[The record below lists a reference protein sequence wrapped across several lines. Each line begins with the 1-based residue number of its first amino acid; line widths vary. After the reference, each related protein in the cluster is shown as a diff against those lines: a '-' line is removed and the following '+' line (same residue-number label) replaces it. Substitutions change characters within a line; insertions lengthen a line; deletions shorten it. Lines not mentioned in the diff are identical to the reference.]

1 MNKSK
6 IAKIVISAV
15 VSLLALFVAVISCMS
30 LKYENQRTSEFIPYE
45 KESAFISD
53 QDTLEQI
60 VRIDEGEDKLYGF
73 AVFLTQ
79 ETPNPVSTLKV
90 FFKEDGKL
98 IYSHEEPAMSILYTE
113 YKYFYFDEPV
123 SIKKN
128 SVYSFE
134 LGVEGSEDRNG
145 IGVYTGTKEG
155 IGQCS
160 INGVPEAGP
169 ACHVLIYEK
178 VPLIKM
184 ILIPAI
190 LLFILILASILIM
203 ILNKTF
209 FRSSKDKLVTGF
221 AVFYAVLLVMYSF
234 IVPQCSV
241 NDEADHFLR
250 SYEIAHGHLIS
261 DVIGDNG
268 QGGAVLPSALY
279 SYKNEQDRNWH
290 HSGQR
295 DHDRQLKS
303 LVIDENDL
311 REVDYT
317 NTSLN
322 VPFLYIPQVIGI
334 KVAELFTNRPFVI
347 MYFARIANMIAVFC
361 MVLLAIRIT
370 PCGKEIFMLISCFP
384 FMLQDSVSCSPDAF
398 ITALIF
404 IFCALVLYMRY
415 KLDGPMGIKHLALL
429 FIVTVLMCGIK
440 LVYAPLALILFF
452 IPKKKF
458 GEDSKYIASIAIF
471 ALSSILMCFMW
482 LTVTTRYNL
491 LLGNWSNHYRQKEY
505 MLMDPLP
512 FIKAVCGMIVNS
524 GKYLFD
530 MIGLNIGNEN
540 IYTSHL
546 IPLVIMAVLT
556 YVIFSINR
564 GSPDRKKWSWM
575 IWLIPP
581 VISALLVLVSEYL
594 YWTEVG
600 ASVLT
605 GVSGRYFLPCAV
617 AVFIGL
623 ARPSKPVNIGYKKTM
638 AFAIALCN
646 FYCLVMFWIH
656 TVY

>member
-6 IAKIVISAV
+6 IAKIVISAA

-30 LKYENQRTSEFIPYE
+30 LKYENQRTSEIIPYE

-123 SIKKN
+123 SIKEN

-155 IGQCS
+155 IGKCS

-190 LLFILILASILIM
+190 LLFVLILASILIM
-203 ILNKTF
+203 ILNKTL

-241 NDEADHFLR
+241 NDEANHFIR
-250 SYEIAHGHLIS
+250 SYSIAHGNLVS
-261 DVIGDNG
+261 DVVGDNG
-268 QGGAVLPSALY
+268 QAGAVLPSAILRY
-279 SYKNEQDRNWH
+279 QTEQERNWH
-290 HSGQR
+290 HTGQR
-295 DHDRQLKS
+295 DNDRQIKS
-303 LVIDENDL
+303 LVIDENEQS
-311 REVDYT
+311 EVVFTD
-317 NTSLN
+317 TSLY
-322 VPFLYIPQVIGI
+322 VPFLYLPQVIGI
-334 KVAELFTNRPFVI
+334 KISELFTNRVFV
-347 MYFARIANMIAVFC
+347 MVCCARIANMLAVFF
-361 MVLLAIRIT
+361 MVLLAVRIT
-370 PCGKEIFMLISCFP
+370 PAGREIFMLISCFP
-384 FMLQDSVSCSPDAF
+384 FMLQDAVSCSPDSF
-398 ITALIF
+398 ITALVF

-415 KLDGPMGIKHLALL
+415 KLDGPMGLKHLAVL
-429 FIVTVLMCGIK
+429 FIVTLLLCGIK

-458 GEDSKYIASIAIF
+458 GEDSKYIVSIAIF
-471 ALSSILMCFMW
+471 ALSSIIMCIMW

-505 MLMDPLP
+505 LFMNPLP
-512 FIKAVCGMIVNS
+512 FIKAVCGMIVDF

-530 MIGLNIGNEN
+530 MIGLNLGNKN

-546 IPLVIMAVLT
+546 IPLVFIVLT
-556 YVIFSINR
+556 TYLIISINR
-564 GSPDRKKWSWM
+564 GSADRKKWSWLLW
-575 IWLIPP
+575 IIPSF
-581 VISALLVLVSEYL
+581 ISAFLVLLSEYF

-600 ASVLT
+600 ATVMT
-605 GVSGRYFLPCAV
+605 GVDGRYFLPCAA
-617 AVFIGL
+617 AVIIGL

-638 AFAIALCN
+638 AFAIALCS
-646 FYCLVMFWIH
+646 FYSLVMFWIH